1 MKGDEDLM
9 KTGLT
14 PPERLGSPGL
24 REPDGS
30 LLMGWTRALRLKVR
44 HQLEGEGSTES
55 TVMKVLE
62 DLGQMWR
69 VGSWLWGQRQL

>member
-1 MKGDEDLM
+1 
-9 KTGLT
+9 
-14 PPERLGSPGL
+14 
-24 REPDGS
+24 
-30 LLMGWTRALRLKVR
+30 MGWTRALRLKVR

-69 VGSWLWGQRQL
+69 VGSWL

>member
-44 HQLEGEGSTES
+44 HQLEGEGS
-55 TVMKVLE
+55 
-62 DLGQMWR
+62 R
-69 VGSWLWGQRQL
+69 